1 MEWIIVPLI
10 GLFIAIKAGAFD
22 SLISGK
28 PRRKKTPKPPPK
40 DEPWPMADRQE
51 QPEDPPFTPINREPS
66 DIQVKTAEQ
75 HWISTAS
82 LKRRKVKEDTSL
94 YFKQKCLF
102 TPTEMKFLNVL
113 QEAVGDDYAI
123 MGKVRMADIFGIKA
137 PERSKEYFS
146 HFGKIKS
153 KHFDFVLCSK
163 ESMEPVLAIE
173 LDDSSHQRLDR
184 IKRDS
189 FVNRLCSDAKIQIF
203 RRKASREYNVDDI
216 KNDIYHIIEDIGC

>member
-1 MEWIIVPLI
+1 MEWIIVILI

-22 SLISGK
+22 KLITGK
-28 PRRKKTPKPPPK
+28 PRKKHTPKPPPK

-66 DIQVKTAEQ
+66 DIQAKIAEQ

-102 TPTEMKFLNVL
+102 TPTEMKFLKVL

-123 MGKVRMADIFGIKA
+123 MGKVRMADIFRIKA
-137 PERSKEYFS
+137 NERTKEYFS
-146 HFGKIKS
+146 HFGKIKA
-153 KHFDFVLCSK
+153 KHFDFVLCAK
-163 ESMEPVLAIE
+163 DTMEPLVALE
-173 LDDSSHQRLDR
+173 LDDSSHERLDR
-184 IKRDS
+184 FRRDI
-189 FVNRLCSDAKIQIF
+189 FVNSICSNADFPLLRHQVSTTYNTETIRQKIFSSIF
-203 RRKASREYNVDDI
+203 KY
-216 KNDIYHIIEDIGC
+216 